1 MSPRMK
7 TAVGIVVA
15 FSLAFGERIPSA
27 PNTGVFVY
35 WLSFALAIPA
45 IIIGVTW
52 LLERKQRNRSG
63 AGAALS

>member
-1 MSPRMK
+1 MSPTMR
-7 TAVGIVVA
+7 TAVAVVVA

-27 PNTGVFVY
+27 TNTGAFVY

-52 LLERKQRNRSG
+52 LLERKHRNRSA
-63 AGAALS
+63 AGTALS